1 MTDGRIAHVTKCEA
15 PVGNSF
21 AYVADHRNVPA
32 WMWGVTKFEALGEL
46 DQGVGATFDVAV
58 NLGPKT
64 IYLRSLI
71 TEWVEDE
78 QISMKSIQGVEGT
91 MTWRFD
97 AIDDE
102 TTAISVDVDY
112 ILPPGMAGKMLKK
125 LIDPIVGVAIRHV
138 EKHLVAEITGVEP
151 ELVPRSGD
159 GGRVH
164 QPARSVRNRPHRTR
178 SRR

>member
-15 PVGNSF
+15 SVGNSF
-21 AYVADHRNVPA
+21 AYVADHRNVPS
-32 WMWGVTKFEALGEL
+32 WMWGVTQFDPIGEL

-71 TEWVEDE
+71 TDWVEDE

-112 ILPPGMAGKMLKK
+112 VLPPGIAGKMLKAI
-125 LIDPIVGVAIRHV
+125 IDPAVAVAIRHV

-159 GGRVH
+159 GGH
-164 QPARSVRNRPHRTR
+164 KPARSVRHRPRRAR

>member
-1 MTDGRIAHVTKCEA
+1 MADGRIAHVTKCEA

-32 WMWGVTKFEALGEL
+32 WMWGVTKFDPIGEL
-46 DQGVGATFDVAV
+46 DQGVGASFDVAV

-97 AIDDE
+97 AIDDD

-112 ILPPGMAGKMLKK
+112 VLPPGMAGRMLKT

-159 GGRVH
+159 GGDK
-164 QPARSVRNRPHRTR
+164 PAGSVRSRPRRAR